1 MKRCAWIALLL
12 GLIWSSAGRAQEPW
26 TDLFDGRSL
35 DGWQAGENPGTF
47 RVEDGAIVV
56 QGPRS
61 HLFYTGPV
69 GGHDFRNFEVE
80 AEVRTSPSSN
90 SGLYVH
96 TEYQAEG
103 WPKKGYEIQLNN
115 TYEAKGNFRELKK
128 TGSVYAV
135 WNLYA
140 SPARD
145 DEWFRLAVR
154 VEGRQIEVR
163 VNGVLVNRYIEP
175 SDPVRKPDMAGRRLG
190 HGTIAIQG
198 HDPGSRVVLRAIRV
212 RQLADS
218 AGPPPLSSEQ
228 EAWVRKMEAYAQADI
243 PIVDL
248 HVHLK
253 GGLTVEEVMQ
263 RGFASGVACGLA
275 VNCAPGWPVDTDE
288 ELQAFDGNL
297 RGLPIFSGIQAEG
310 REWMKPVSLAQ
321 IAKAD
326 YVLGDTMTFQERD
339 GRYVKLWMPD
349 QVKIDDA
356 EDFMDRYVAY
366 HERVL
371 ANEPIDIYANATFLP
386 DCLAAR
392 YDELWTEP
400 RMKRV
405 IDACV
410 KNGVAIEISGR
421 YQWPA
426 KKFLELARDAGAR
439 FTLGTNNG
447 DSTPVD
453 RSYCFRMIDE
463 LGLKKDQ
470 FFLPRPGQSRA
481 NRQAK

>member
-1 MKRCAWIALLL
+1 MKRCVWILLL
-12 GLIWSSAGRAQEPW
+12 AMVFAGTARAEEGW

-35 DGWQAGENPGTF
+35 DGWQAGENADAF

-61 HLFYTGPV
+61 HLFYVGPV
-69 GGHDFRNFEVE
+69 ADHQFKNFEVE
-80 AEVRTSPSSN
+80 AEMRVSPGAN

-103 WPKKGYEIQLNN
+103 WPKKGYEIQINN
-115 TYEAKGNFRELKK
+115 TYEAHGNFRELKK
-128 TGSVYAV
+128 TGSVYGV

-145 DEWFRLAVR
+145 DEWFRMAVR
-154 VEGRQIEVR
+154 VEGRRIEVR
-163 VNGVLVNRYIEP
+163 MNDLLVNRYVEP
-175 SDPVRKPDMAGRRLG
+175 SDPVRTSAMAGRRLEQ
-190 HGTIAIQG
+190 GTVALQG
-198 HDPGSRVVLRAIRV
+198 HDPGSRVAFRKIRV
-212 RQLADS
+212 RQLPDS
-218 AGPPPLSSEQ
+218 AGPPPLSAEE
-228 EAWVRKMEAYAQADI
+228 EAQVRKMEAYAQADI

-253 GGLTVEEVMQ
+253 GGLTVEEVME
-263 RGFASGVACGLA
+263 RSFATGVGAGIA
-275 VNCAPGWPVDTDE
+275 VNCAPGWPVDSDA
-288 ELQAFDGNL
+288 ELQAFDDGL
-297 RGLPIFSGIQAEG
+297 RGWPVFSGIQAEG
-310 REWMKPVSLAQ
+310 REWMQPVSLGQ
-321 IAKAD
+321 IARAD
-326 YVLGDTMTFQERD
+326 YVLGDTMTFEERD
-339 GRYVKLWMPD
+339 GRYVKLWMPE
-349 QVKIDDA
+349 QVQIDDA

-366 HERVL
+366 HEKVF

-386 DCLAAR
+386 ECLAAR

-405 IDACV
+405 IDVCV

-421 YQWPA
+421 YQWPS
-426 KKFLELARDAGAR
+426 KKFLVLARDAGAC

-447 DSTPVD
+447 DKTPVD

-463 LGLKKDQ
+463 LGLKKAQ
-470 FFLPRPGQSRA
+470 FFIPRSGQSRA
-481 NRQAK
+481 NR